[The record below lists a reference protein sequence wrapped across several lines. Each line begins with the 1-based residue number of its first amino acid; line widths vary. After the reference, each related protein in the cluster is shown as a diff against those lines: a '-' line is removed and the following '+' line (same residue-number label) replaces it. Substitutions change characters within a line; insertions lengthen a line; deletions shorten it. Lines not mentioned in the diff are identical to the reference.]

1 MLASVAQ
8 WIEHLTSDQRVG
20 GSSPSGRA
28 LWFRGA
34 LRCRPMWSRF
44 IRRPTGSPGAQSAR
58 PPNRGP
64 GSEPGSGIRTGVR
77 DPNRGTTAPRS
88 RPPAPHR
95 PDRSPDRR
103 TGVRDPNRG
112 PGSEPGHQ
120 RTTLTPTRPTSA
132 GRGTGWG
139 HVGLGDQPPAETGIS
154 QVKIAEPRTKVRSS
168 ELVSP
173 ESSLSKSSSLSLLV
187 FSTKHD
193 RISSVMVTPAPN
205 A

>member
-1 MLASVAQ
+1 MDRASDFGSEGWGFKSLRA
-8 WIEHLTSDQRVG
+8 RVVM
-20 GSSPSGRA
+20 S
-28 LWFRGA
+28 
-34 LRCRPMWSRF
+34 
-44 IRRPTGSPGAQSAR
+44 RRPALPPHVVKVHPT
-58 PPNRGP
+58 PNRFARRP
-64 GSEPGSGIRTGVR
+64 VRPTAEPGSGI
-77 DPNRGTTAPRS
+77 
-88 RPPAPHR
+88 
-95 PDRSPDRR
+95 R

>member
-1 MLASVAQ
+1 
-8 WIEHLTSDQRVG
+8 
-20 GSSPSGRA
+20 
-28 LWFRGA
+28 
-34 LRCRPMWSRF
+34 MWSRF

-64 GSEPGSGIRTGVR
+64 GSEPGSGIRTGA
-77 DPNRGTTAPRS
+77 PPHHAHAHPPHIGPTGHPTAEPGSGIRTGA
-88 RPPAPHR
+88 PPHHPHAH
-95 PDRSPDRR
+95 PPHIGPTGHPTAEPGSGIR